1 MRTILI
7 ALALM
12 PLTACGVA
20 QTTVDAAQ
28 NKDRDRAE
36 GSSKVT
42 VAVPRTTEPVPA
54 TEMTEDERFR
64 RDMLDPER
72 FLVVQIPGTMEAYV
86 LDRTTGCA
94 YHRNSAGTRDQILSA
109 TGRPDC
115 SYAQR

>member
-7 ALALM
+7 ALALV

-20 QTTVDAAQ
+20 QTAVDAAQ
-28 NKDRDRAE
+28 GKERDRA
-36 GSSKVT
+36 GGTSKVT
-42 VAVPRTTEPVPA
+42 VAVPKTTEPVPA
-54 TEMTEDERFR
+54 AEMTEDERFR

-72 FLVVQIPGTMEAYV
+72 FLVVEIPGTTEAYV
-86 LDRTTGCA
+86 LDRSTGCA

>member
-7 ALALM
+7 ALVLI

-20 QTTVDAAQ
+20 QTAVDAAQ
-28 NKDRDRAE
+28 GKEQDRAP
-36 GSSKVT
+36 GSKSVT
-42 VAVPRTTEPVPA
+42 VAVPQTTEAVPPA
-54 TEMTEDERFR
+54 EMTEDERFR